1 MRILVTG
8 GAGFIGSHV
17 VDAYVAAGHEVAVLD
32 NFSTGNET
40 NLNTAAEV
48 HRVDLRDQAA
58 VEKVVAS
65 FRPEIVNHHAAQS
78 EVPKSV
84 ADPGLD
90 AHINIVG
97 GLNLL
102 KASVDHKVKKVI
114 FISTG
119 GALYGEPD
127 VVPADED
134 HPVRPLS
141 PYGTSKFSFEQ
152 YLGTFKR
159 TFGLEFTVLRYANIY
174 GPRQDFYAEEGR
186 VVAIFASRMLERKP
200 VTIDGDGEQSRD
212 MLHVGDAATANLA
225 ALERGDG
232 EIFHVSTGVPVSVND
247 LFRKLAIL
255 TDYKIAPNHGP
266 RRQGD
271 VYRIALNN
279 TRARRDLGWEPR
291 VSLEEG
297 LSLTV
302 DYFREQVSQAPAGE
316 PAV

>member
-1 MRILVTG
+1 VRILVTG

-225 ALERGDG
+225 ALERGEG

-266 RRQGD
+266 RRKGD

-302 DYFREQVSQAPAGE
+302 DYFRELVSKAPA
-316 PAV
+316 